1 MRKSLIGR
9 MAMVLG
15 LGAAM
20 SASGFKKSDVPMPTE
35 IDHVDSGSS
44 FAHTGT
50 VYYFNHNKHHP
61 KKAKAWWRN
70 KYHGLD
76 SRSVAFLDTATV
88 PPVPVLNKFD
98 NGDDARRKRRERREI
113 NHANRHERRRNGIQ
127 YA

>member
-35 IDHVDSGSS
+35 IDHVDSGSGH
-44 FAHTGT
+44 AHFGT
-50 VYYFNHNKHHP
+50 VHYFNHNKQHP
-61 KKAKAWWRN
+61 KKNRSCRNRYEHLVFRSKA
-70 KYHGLD
+70 GLD
-76 SRSVAFLDTATV
+76 TNTTNPFSGAT
-88 PPVPVLNKFD
+88 NYD
-98 NGDDARRKRRERREI
+98 NSDDARRKRREQRAVA
-113 NHANRHERRRNGIQ
+113 HANRHERRRNGIQ